1 MRPEPV
7 SKPRAALPLST
18 PFTYQ
23 SRAAWVVLLMVAVNN
38 CLPPCAILAPANGV
52 FHAAGKHDRSVIL
65 SAFAVMPSPLAV
77 ILSSFAVMLGPFAVI
92 LSAFAVMLGPFAV
105 ILSAFAVMLGPFAVM
120 LSAFAVIL
128 SEAKNPALPLR
139 VNFSKHLALVRSF
152 QAKTKGQTLRR
163 VYPET
168 AGQSEILRFA
178 QNDSE
183 GLRMTC
189 SKRVRRTPGPSGRII
204 SSKRLPRNSIPRAAA
219 AIVEKSR
226 SLNLRSRVARRV
238 IIIQVGR

>member
-77 ILSSFAVMLGPFAVI
+77 ILSS
-92 LSAFAVMLGPFAV
+92 FAVMLGPFAV